1 MRRELKLLKSQYK
14 GLKVKME
21 KREIRVKGNLGESK
35 FNYWGYLGSKSA
47 AGSFFSFLNQECIG
61 VTYGFY
67 VRMYLHGIGYKVWA
81 GRSSLLFKL
90 GYNHLIKFR
99 LPKSMWAYGRKSRF
113 LLFGVKKEEV
123 YRIAKRIVEL
133 RVPDSYKGK
142 GVRYVNQFLKLKET
156 KDAKKK

>member
-1 MRRELKLLKSQYK
+1 
-14 GLKVKME
+14 
-21 KREIRVKGNLGESK
+21 
-35 FNYWGYLGSKSA
+35 
-47 AGSFFSFLNQECIG
+47 
-61 VTYGFY
+61 
-67 VRMYLHGIGYKVWA
+67 
-81 GRSSLLFKL
+81 
-90 GYNHLIKFR
+90 
-99 LPKSMWAYGRKSRF
+99 MWAYGRKSRF